1 MRIGIFG
8 GTFDPIHESH
18 VEMGLDAV
26 RELSLDKLFYVPTR
40 PWQKTARACEEDR
53 LRMLETALEPYRD
66 QLVAD
71 TRELTRGGPSYS
83 IDTLYS
89 FRREYGEQ
97 TPIFFVMGSDQWKN
111 LTTWIL
117 WQKFPLLANLFVV
130 TRDGSL
136 GENPYG
142 DKFPIVP
149 PSDAACSE
157 EPSGSICVAKF
168 EPAAYSSTQ
177 IRRALANVMTRDRPI
192 PGLSAQIHQYILEHG
207 LYRAE
212 N

>member
-40 PWQKTARACEEDR
+40 PWQKTARATEGDR
-53 LRMLETALEPYRD
+53 LRMLEIALEPYSN
-66 QLVAD
+66 QLIAD

-89 FRREYGEQ
+89 FRREFGEQ

-117 WQKFPLLANLFVV
+117 WQTFPLLANLFIV

-136 GENPYG
+136 GGNPYG
-142 DKFPIVP
+142 DKFPVVQ
-149 PSDAACSE
+149 PSDAARSE

-177 IRRALANVMTRDRPI
+177 IRSALANETTRDRPI
-192 PGLSAQIHQYILEHG
+192 PGLRTQIHQYILERG
-207 LYRAE
+207 LYRADH
-212 N
+212 